1 MNITLLKKKVDKS
14 RGNITIVGVGNLLLG
29 DEGVGLHIIDN
40 LSKIPMPSHVN
51 IIDCGCDLLSLTAY
65 LNKPQ
70 KIVIIDAIRAGGK
83 PGEIYRFDY
92 SKLATTKG
100 ETQSG
105 HQIGTIDVL
114 RLLKSVYPVMADS
127 EIILIGVEPKML
139 ELSTDLSQEVRG
151 SIADVTRLVIEEISP
166 QSSFWREGE
175 KI

>member
-1 MNITLLKKKVDKS
+1 MNTTLLKKKVDKS
-14 RGNITIVGVGNLLLG
+14 RGNITIVGVGNRLLG

-92 SKLATTKG
+92 NKLPATKG

-151 SIADVTRLVIEEISP
+151 SIAGVTRLVIEEISP